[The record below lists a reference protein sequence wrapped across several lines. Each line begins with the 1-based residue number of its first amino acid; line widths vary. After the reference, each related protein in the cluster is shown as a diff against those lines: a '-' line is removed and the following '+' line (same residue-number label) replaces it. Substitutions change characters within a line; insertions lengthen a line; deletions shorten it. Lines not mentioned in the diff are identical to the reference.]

1 MIRLDLIVLLLI
13 PALLT
18 SCSTATGRPHSS
30 AVFETTCSV
39 ESKSPGHLFMLKK
52 RKKEDGFESYFCNG
66 LKLNKAVFT
75 FPLLAKMT
83 LMSKKQGELL
93 SLKLRSYRQD
103 LFLNLRK
110 RDSEDKW
117 RSAISFY
124 LHSIQ
129 PNS

>member
-13 PALLT
+13 SVLLT
-18 SCSTATGRPHSS
+18 SCSTSTGWPHSS
-30 AVFETTCSV
+30 VVFKTICSA
-39 ESKSPGHLFMLKK
+39 ESKSPHHLLMLKK
-52 RKKEDGFESYFCNG
+52 RQKEDGFESYLCNG
-66 LKLNKAVFT
+66 LKFNNSVFT
-75 FPLLAKMT
+75 FPLLVEIT
-83 LMSKKQGELL
+83 LISKKQGEFL
-93 SLKLRSYRQD
+93 SLKLRGYRQD

-110 RDSEDKW
+110 RDPEDKW